1 MCVIL
6 SSSKLVRINAVT
18 MNESLQNTHWMQ
30 SFVGWVNE
38 IVNIK
43 CVMNDGNENTRKYCF
58 VSIAHKSQPKKTLF
72 ICHYRY
78 DLSIL
83 PLN

>member
-1 MCVIL
+1 
-6 SSSKLVRINAVT
+6 
-18 MNESLQNTHWMQ
+18 
-30 SFVGWVNE
+30 
-38 IVNIK
+38 
-43 CVMNDGNENTRKYCF
+43 MNDGNENTRKYCF

-83 PLN
+83 PLNEAIECADKNRCENCFSFRFQEFKRELFYASSITFFYFIQ